1 MQTKSFAGSAH
12 IHQIVIEKD
21 AEYMPKLARWNVNP
35 SRCGERSDM
44 KSNGIWGLLAAAMLT
59 VGLSSTAMAEL
70 GPVEAR
76 QACMKA
82 NVGVMK
88 VAVPI
93 IKGAA
98 AYDKAALDKAFAA
111 EQAACGGWANWWG
124 EDTKPGGAV
133 KTEAKLEIW
142 TDKAGFEAA
151 TANFVKASESL
162 AATADEASFKAA
174 FPDFGKACQSC
185 HEKYRAAD

>member
-1 MQTKSFAGSAH
+1 
-12 IHQIVIEKD
+12 
-21 AEYMPKLARWNVNP
+21 
-35 SRCGERSDM
+35 M
-44 KSNGIWGLLAAAMLT
+44 KSQGMWSLLGAAMLT
-59 VGLSSTAMAEL
+59 VGLSSAATAEL
-70 GPVEAR
+70 GPIEAR

-82 NVGVMK
+82 NVAVMK

-93 IKGAA
+93 IKGEK
-98 AYDKAALDKAFAA
+98 AYDKAALDKAFADEA
-111 EQAACGGWANWWG
+111 AACAGWANWWG

-142 TDKAGFEAA
+142 TDKAGFDAA
-151 TANFVKASESL
+151 GANFMKAREAL

-174 FPDFGKACQSC
+174 FPEFGKACQSC